1 MIYIIAILSLLV
13 VVLGFTTFN
22 LLRKTERYEDELNKR
37 QDAIIS
43 YQDYVNGLGSTVEF
57 INKRMNEIDAKGTFQ
72 SDDEVGFFFERLKM
86 LNDMLRPY
94 NVKLWVK

>member
-1 MIYIIAILSLLV
+1 MIYIISILSILV

-22 LLRKTERYEDELNKR
+22 LLRKVEQSEDELKRR

-43 YQDYVNGLGSTVEF
+43 YQEYINGLGSTVEF
-57 INKRMNEIDAKGTFQ
+57 MNKRIDEVDAKGTFK

-94 NVKLWVK
+94 NVKL

>member
-1 MIYIIAILSLLV
+1 MIYIISILSILV

-22 LLRKTERYEDELNKR
+22 LLRKVEQSEDELQRR
-37 QDAIIS
+37 QKAIIS
-43 YQDYVNGLGSTVEF
+43 YQEYINGLGSTVEF
-57 INKRMNEIDAKGTFQ
+57 MTKRIDEVDAKGTFK

-94 NVKLWVK
+94 DVKL

>member
-1 MIYIIAILSLLV
+1 V
-13 VVLGFTTFN
+13 GFTTFN
-22 LLRKTERYEDELNKR
+22 LLRKVERYEDELNKR

-43 YQDYVNGLGSTVEF
+43 YQEYINGLGSTVEF

-94 NVKLWVK
+94 NVKL

>member
-1 MIYIIAILSLLV
+1 MIYIIAILSLSV

-22 LLRKTERYEDELNKR
+22 LLRKVERYEDELNKR

-43 YQDYVNGLGSTVEF
+43 YQEYINGLGSTVEF
-57 INKRMNEIDAKGTFQ
+57 MNKRIKEIDAKGTFS
-72 SDDEVGFFFERLKM
+72 SDDEVGFFFSRLKM

-94 NVKLWVK
+94 NIKL

>member
-1 MIYIIAILSLLV
+1 MIYIIAILSILV

-22 LLRKTERYEDELNKR
+22 LLRKVEQSEDELKRR

-43 YQDYVNGLGSTVEF
+43 YQEYINGLGSTVEF
-57 INKRMNEIDAKGTFQ
+57 MNKRIKEIDAKGTFN

-94 NVKLWVK
+94 DVKL

>member
-1 MIYIIAILSLLV
+1 MIYIISILSILV

-22 LLRKTERYEDELNKR
+22 LLRKVEQSEDELNRR

-43 YQDYVNGLGSTVEF
+43 YQEYVNGLGSTVEF
-57 INKRMNEIDAKGTFQ
+57 MNKRIKEIDAKGTFN

-94 NVKLWVK
+94 DVKL

>member
-1 MIYIIAILSLLV
+1 MIYLVIILSLLV
-13 VVLGFTTFN
+13 VVMGFTTFN
-22 LLRKTERYEDELNKR
+22 LLRKVERYEDELNKR

-43 YQDYVNGLGSTVEF
+43 YQEYINGLGSTVEF
-57 INKRMNEIDAKGTFQ
+57 MNTRIKEIDAKGTFS

-94 NVKLWVK
+94 NVKL

>member
-1 MIYIIAILSLLV
+1 MIYIISILSILV

-22 LLRKTERYEDELNKR
+22 LLRKVEQSEDELKRR

-43 YQDYVNGLGSTVEF
+43 YQEYINGLGSTVEF
-57 INKRMNEIDAKGTFQ
+57 MNKRIKEIDAKGTFN

-86 LNDMLRPY
+86 LNDMIRPY
-94 NVKLWVK
+94 DVKL

>member
-1 MIYIIAILSLLV
+1 MIYIISILSLSV

-22 LLRKTERYEDELNKR
+22 LLRKIERYEDELNKR

-43 YQDYVNGLGSTVEF
+43 YQEYINGLGSTVEF
-57 INKRMNEIDAKGTFQ
+57 MNKRIKEIDAKGTFS

-94 NVKLWVK
+94 NVKL

>member
-1 MIYIIAILSLLV
+1 MIYIISLLSLLV

-22 LLRKTERYEDELNKR
+22 LLRKVEQGEDELKRR

-43 YQDYVNGLGSTVEF
+43 YQEYINGLGSTVEF
-57 INKRMNEIDAKGTFQ
+57 MTKRIDEIDSRGTFK

-86 LNDMLRPY
+86 LNEMLKPY
-94 NVKLWVK
+94 NVKL

>member
-1 MIYIIAILSLLV
+1 MIYIISILSILV

-22 LLRKTERYEDELNKR
+22 LLRKTERYEDELSKR

-43 YQDYVNGLGSTVEF
+43 YQEYINGLGGTVEF
-57 INKRMNEIDAKGTFQ
+57 MNKRIKEIDAKGTFS

-94 NVKLWVK
+94 NVKL

>member
-1 MIYIIAILSLLV
+1 MIYIISILSLSV

-22 LLRKTERYEDELNKR
+22 LLKKTERYEDELNKR

-43 YQDYVNGLGSTVEF
+43 YQEYINGLGSTVEF
-57 INKRMNEIDAKGTFQ
+57 MTKRIDEIDSRGTFK

-86 LNDMLRPY
+86 LNEMLKPY
-94 NVKLWVK
+94 NVKL